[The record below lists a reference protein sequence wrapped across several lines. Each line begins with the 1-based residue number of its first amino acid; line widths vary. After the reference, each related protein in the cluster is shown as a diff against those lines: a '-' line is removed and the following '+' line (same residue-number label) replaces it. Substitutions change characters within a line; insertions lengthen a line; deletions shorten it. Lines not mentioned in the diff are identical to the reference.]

1 MAGDNDARMPLS
13 SHIHR
18 VFSHALNTV
27 NKIRTGSQKPPSA
40 TRLRLY
46 GLYKQAMEGDVDGI
60 MDRPEGSSEQDLRA
74 REKWDAWK
82 QQNSLSRTEAK
93 RRYITTLIDTMH
105 QYASP
110 SPDSREL
117 VAELEFVWDQVKSN
131 VPSSSSSS
139 PLQTLDQVGTG
150 MSASY
155 SALERQRQRE
165 DDDDYSDHGG
175 GGGGGDDG
183 DDRPLQ
189 IKSPMSQSEED
200 LEAAEAEL
208 DRDEFVD
215 APDSQ
220 YALDLYRR
228 GEMDHNL
235 SEAGTQPPS
244 SRPLHRP
251 GSTPSRPRMRTIMP
265 QPIPLPPSWAPNHN
279 RSNTTNNSNNNSK
292 NNNNDTDNNKNNN
305 NNTNSSSAAAAADA
319 KWRTRVESSLMK
331 MTAEVAALRE
341 QLEARRLFQHR
352 AHYRL
357 LRAAWRLA
365 WAAVKHVAVDVVLLV
380 LVLGWLRRR
389 GDRRAEGAVRVLLG
403 DAVAQL
409 QGGRLGGVALAS
421 VPVLG
426 KLPGLGGG
434 GKG

>member
-1 MAGDNDARMPLS
+1 MADSVD
-13 SHIHR
+13 R

-60 MDRPEGSSEQDLRA
+60 MDRPEGNTEQEQRA

-82 QQNSLSRTEAK
+82 QQNNLSRTEAK

-155 SALERQRQRE
+155 SALERQRASKEPDEYSNQE
-165 DDDDYSDHGG
+165 DEDQ
-175 GGGGGDDG
+175 
-183 DDRPLQ
+183 PLQ

-200 LEAAEAEL
+200 LEAQEADME
-208 DRDEFVD
+208 REEFVD

-220 YALDLYRR
+220 YALQLYRT
-228 GEMDHNL
+228 GAMDHNL
-235 SEAGTQPPS
+235 SEADAQPPS
-244 SRPLHRP
+244 KRPAQSRTLSRREPQHLA
-251 GSTPSRPRMRTIMP
+251 TPTPQPRMRSIIP
-265 QPIPLPPSWAPNHN
+265 QPIPLPTFTTPTAAPSKA
-279 RSNTTNNSNNNSK
+279 
-292 NNNNDTDNNKNNN
+292 DTP
-305 NNTNSSSAAAAADA
+305 SAADL
-319 KWRTRVESSLMK
+319 KWRKRVESSLMK

-352 AHYRL
+352 VHYRFF
-357 LRAAWRLA
+357 RAIWRFV
-365 WAAVKHVAVDVVLLV
+365 WASVKHIAVDLLV
-380 LVLGWLRRR
+380 LALVLGWMRRR
-389 GDRRAEGAVRVLLG
+389 GDRRMEGAVRVLLG
-403 DAVAQL
+403 DAVAQV
-409 QGGRLGGVALAS
+409 QGLRGGALGNLPKVPAL
-421 VPVLG
+421 PIP
-426 KLPGLGGG
+426 KLPGLG
-434 GKG
+434 KKSA